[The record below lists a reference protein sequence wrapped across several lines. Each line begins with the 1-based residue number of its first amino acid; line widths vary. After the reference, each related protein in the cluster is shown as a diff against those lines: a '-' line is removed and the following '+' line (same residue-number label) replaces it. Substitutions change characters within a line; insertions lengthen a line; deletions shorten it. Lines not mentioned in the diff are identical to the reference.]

1 MILPAPSDAPGGNV
15 LRFAGFELDRER
27 IELRGPDGEVIRLRP
42 QTFDLLAL
50 FVANAGRALSK
61 QELMEAVWPD
71 VHVGDDSLFKCIGD
85 LRAALGDDRRELIK
99 LVSGHGYRLD
109 AEVTSEPAGGEPV
122 AHAAAEAEL
131 ANTRWSRFV
140 RRGPAAFAAVA
151 GLGAVLGL
159 AIAAPIFGP
168 DLIFPR
174 PASTIA
180 VTTMADASHDSQGAA
195 MAAGV
200 TDRLIDG
207 LAKIDNVRVVT
218 RPSAASSAKLASA
231 PSVAADFVV
240 TGELR
245 KDEHAWT
252 LQVRMTKT
260 ATQEVQPAASISVDV
275 KDSGPQLQQSRLAA
289 GIGHQLALRINTLL
303 NSVARSAAA
312 DTPPGGAKT
321 AIEQATAS
329 IMQTTRERFAA
340 AQAMLEK
347 GLADEPNNADL
358 QVALAALQLRGV
370 QMVWYSPADSA
381 AAEKNAKS
389 MLERAVR
396 SKPSSIP
403 VLEAYCRFLNATN
416 EFVESLVACART
428 LAFDPWDGMALYH
441 MGLAHIQLGR
451 FEDAV
456 AAFKQ
461 ADRFDTPQVS
471 RWTWLAGAGWAYML
485 MGRAEDAVPWLQRS
499 IAITPGTGRIHM
511 LLAAAYQR
519 SGHPNEAKATLAKA
533 LQLRPGTT
541 ALNVAPPT
549 KNASPVFLEAS
560 PRVIQ
565 AMVDAGLPE
574 R

>member
-1 MILPAPSDAPGGNV
+1 MF
-15 LRFAGFELDRER
+15 RFAGFELDRER
-27 IELRGPDGEVIRLRP
+27 VELRGPDGEVIKLRP

-71 VHVGDDSLFKCIGD
+71 VHVGDDSLFKCIRD

-109 AEVTSEPAGGEPV
+109 AEVTSEPGAVAAQAAGAEPV
-122 AHAAAEAEL
+122 AHAAA
-131 ANTRWSRFV
+131 SRFV
-140 RRGPAAFAAVA
+140 RRGPVAFAAVA
-151 GLGAVLGL
+151 GLGAVIGL

-168 DLIFPR
+168 DLIFPK

-180 VTTMADASHDSQGAA
+180 VMTMADASHDSLGAA
-195 MAAGV
+195 MVTGV
-200 TDRLIDG
+200 TGRLIDG
-207 LAKIDNVRVVT
+207 LAKIDNVRVVAP
-218 RPSAASSAKLASA
+218 PSAASSAKLASA
-231 PSVAADFVV
+231 PAVAADFVV

-245 KDEHAWT
+245 KDERAWT
-252 LQVRMTKT
+252 LQVRMIKT
-260 ATQEVQPAASISVDV
+260 ATQEVQPAASISVDI
-275 KDSGPQLQQSRLAA
+275 KEQDPQLQQSRLAA

-303 NSVARSAAA
+303 NTAAT
-312 DTPPGGAKT
+312 DTPPGSAKA

-347 GLADEPNNADL
+347 SLADEPNNADL

-396 SKPSSIP
+396 TKPSSIP

-428 LAFDPWDGMALYH
+428 LAFDPWNGLALYH

-451 FEDAV
+451 FEDAL

-461 ADRFDTPQVS
+461 ADRYDTPQVS
-471 RWTWLAGAGWAYML
+471 RWTWMVGAGWTYLM
-485 MGRAEDAVPWLQRS
+485 MGRAEDAVPWLQKS
-499 IAITPGTGRIHM
+499 LAITPGTGRTHM

-519 SGHPNEAKATLAKA
+519 SGRPDEAKAALAKA

-565 AMVDAGLPE
+565 AMVDAGLPQ